1 MRKKIHDQ
9 LPLAQPYIAHVHAK
23 ELEAMDQILSEM
35 SSVLD
40 TIQRE
45 LVRGRSSRL
54 GREGMTAEQSS
65 GASSSSSSTGTP
77 TRS

>member
-45 LVRGRSSRL
+45 LARGRSSRL
-54 GREGMTAEQSS
+54 GREESVRPVEPIHVRPGDGMVF
-65 GASSSSSSTGTP
+65 
-77 TRS
+77 